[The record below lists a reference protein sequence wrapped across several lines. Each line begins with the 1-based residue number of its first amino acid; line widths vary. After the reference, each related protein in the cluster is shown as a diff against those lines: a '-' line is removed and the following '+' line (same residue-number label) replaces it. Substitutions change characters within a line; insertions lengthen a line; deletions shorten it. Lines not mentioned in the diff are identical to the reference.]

1 MRPEK
6 LVLKGFGAFRRY
18 TEIDFAGVELFAL
31 VGPTGSG
38 KTTILDGICFAL
50 YGSVPRHGRRDVA
63 PVVTQG
69 LNESV
74 VSLAFSVGPDHY
86 SVARHVKKDSKRG
99 TATTDEATLER
110 AGEVVE
116 SGADAVT
123 SAVIALLGL
132 DFDQFTTCV
141 LLPQG
146 DFQRFLHDRPANRQ
160 NLLSALLDL
169 GIYERIGQR
178 ASERRDRAA
187 GQLASIDQRLALL
200 ETTEAGEEESVVSAV
215 AGLTALL
222 ADVELIEP
230 ELDLLR
236 SAVSAAAT
244 EADRASNWHV
254 LLGRLT
260 PPENLDSMEV
270 EKIQLSERGSEIVTM
285 QAEVLARLSAIEE
298 SIGSMPSSKVL
309 NQWTSAWRDFHLT
322 EDEMTRVKP
331 SVDEARAHVAVS
343 EAELVVATVSLEEAI
358 DQNRAAH
365 LRHSLEPGHRC
376 PVCDQKVTSLPPAL
390 AEAGVDEARSSK
402 DRAAKELEKATR
414 AVTAAENL
422 LLRLD
427 ERLDGIRKQTLDS
440 PPEVDLPALEAR
452 LAAAEEQRQ
461 QARRES
467 ESAKRRLDE
476 VEEARKRLAER
487 ERKAMRDLQNARDR
501 LSGMDPPP
509 LSFDDPAI
517 DWKTLMA
524 WAGEQAVVIAAAREK
539 AEADK
544 ADAETRLAVRETEI
558 KSRFAA
564 LDIRIDDRR
573 IRDVAV
579 DALTRATNRLDQI
592 QKARIESER
601 LTIERRDTLALQE
614 VAALLVKLL
623 RNDAFRN
630 WLLDEVFTALVTGA
644 NLRLADLTK
653 GQYSLDMTGR
663 EFEVIDNLSAG
674 NRRSIRTL
682 SGGETFLV
690 SLGLALALAD
700 QVAET
705 SAGSARLESIF
716 LDEGFGT
723 LDAETLDVVGSVI
736 SELGASGKTVGI
748 VTHVAE
754 LAEQMPVRYQI
765 RKSADGATVT
775 EVRQ

>member
-6 LVLKGFGAFRRY
+6 LVLKSFGAFRHE
-18 TEIDFAGVELFAL
+18 TEVDFAGVELFAL

-69 LNESV
+69 LNESAV
-74 VSLAFSVGPDHY
+74 YLAFSVGSDHY
-86 SVARHVKKDSKRG
+86 SVARHVRKDSKKG
-99 TATTDEATLER
+99 TATTDEATLEK
-110 AGEVVE
+110 AGQVMAN
-116 SGADAVT
+116 GADAVT
-123 SAVIALLGL
+123 SAVVTLLGL

-146 DFQRFLHDRPANRQ
+146 EFQRFLHEKPANRQ

-187 GQLASIDQRLALL
+187 GQLASIDQRLASLGASD
-200 ETTEAGEEESVVSAV
+200 TRDEESAAGAV
-215 AGLTALL
+215 AVLTALL

-230 ELDLLR
+230 ELELLR
-236 SAVSAAAT
+236 KAVTAASA
-244 EADRASNWHV
+244 EAERAGNWHA
-254 LLGRLT
+254 LLGRLI

-270 EKIQLSERGSEIVTM
+270 QKIELLERGSEIVTVH
-285 QAEVLARLSAIEE
+285 AEVLSRLSALDVLIA
-298 SIGSMPSSKVL
+298 SMPSSKVL
-309 NQWTSAWRDFHLT
+309 TQWTSAWRDLRVT

-331 SVDEARAHVAVS
+331 SIEEARALVAVS
-343 EAELVVATVSLEEAI
+343 EAALVVATASLEEAI

-365 LRHSLEPGHRC
+365 LRHSLAPGHRC
-376 PVCDQKVTSLPPAL
+376 PVCDQEVISLPPAL
-390 AEAGVDEARSSK
+390 AEAGVDKARSSK
-402 DRAAKELEKATR
+402 ERVVKELEKRSKA
-414 AVTAAENL
+414 ANAAENL
-422 LLRLD
+422 MLRLD

-440 PPEVDLPALEAR
+440 PPEVDLPALAAR
-452 LAAAEEQRQ
+452 LAAAEVERN
-461 QARRES
+461 QARQEA

-476 VEEARKRLAER
+476 IDAARKGLAER

-501 LSGMDPPP
+501 LAGLDPPP
-509 LSFDDPAI
+509 LSFEDPTI

-524 WAGEQAVVIAAAREK
+524 WAGEQAVLI
-539 AEADK
+539 AEAQ
-544 ADAETRLAVRETEI
+544 ARAESGRDEAEARLAARETEI
-558 KSRFAA
+558 KSRFTA
-564 LDIRIDDRR
+564 LDIRIDDRH

-579 DALTRATNRLDQI
+579 DALTRATNRFDLI
-592 QKARIESER
+592 QKARIESEK
-601 LTIERRDTLALQE
+601 LTTERRDTLAHQE
-614 VAALLVKLL
+614 VAAMLVKLL

-644 NLRLADLTK
+644 NLRLAELTK
-653 GQYSLDMTGR
+653 GQYTLDMTRR

-674 NRRSIRTL
+674 NRRSVRTL

-723 LDAETLDVVGSVI
+723 LDAESLDVVAGVI

-754 LAEQMPVRYQI
+754 LAEQMPVRYEI
-765 RKSADGATVT
+765 RKSPDGATVT